1 MSLFIRY
8 KNEIDRK
15 LNTDTMERHLA
26 IYNIFGKFYWGQYSN
41 AERLFSDDRI
51 NEIRAEED
59 RRIIFYDS
67 QSKEVYVGEISNI
80 YSHSD
85 KSLEK
90 RSIEKFIPEY
100 YREELHKTEDSKV
113 TAWLEVTSINLIAES
128 DRYLD
133 NIFLKSDKN
142 CEKSIKESLRGQTS
156 RFYIQNKNEYE
167 VYPNYQYDEEIIERN
182 EKLKEIYT
190 PSEESKKSTKM
201 MMCVVREG
209 REKFRNEILNNYD
222 NKCCISE
229 CNISAVLEAAHVTPY
244 NGSDSNNIQNGI
256 CLRSDIHKLWDKHL
270 IAINPDTKQVEIAK
284 ALKDSE
290 YEKFEGKKV
299 FTGLSQDKVPTRE
312 LLKIQY
318 EKFKNYK

>member
-15 LNTDTMERHLA
+15 LNTGTMERHLA

-67 QSKEVYVGEISNI
+67 QSKEVYVGELSNI

-167 VYPNYQYDEEIIERN
+167 VYPNYQYDEKIIERN

-190 PSEESKKSTKM
+190 PSEENKKSTKM

-244 NGSDSNNIQNGI
+244 NGSDSNNIPNGI

-318 EKFKNYK
+318 EKLKNYK

>member
-1 MSLFIRY
+1 
-8 KNEIDRK
+8 
-15 LNTDTMERHLA
+15 MERHLA

-41 AERLFSDDRI
+41 DERLFSDDRI

-67 QSKEVYVGEISNI
+67 QSKEVYVGELSNI

-190 PSEESKKSTKM
+190 PSEENKKSTKM

-270 IAINPDTKQVEIAK
+270 IAINPDTKQVEIGK

>member
-1 MSLFIRY
+1 M
-8 KNEIDRK
+8 EI
-15 LNTDTMERHLA
+15 
-26 IYNIFGKFYWGQYSN
+26 
-41 AERLFSDDRI
+41 
-51 NEIRAEED
+51 
-59 RRIIFYDS
+59 
-67 QSKEVYVGEISNI
+67 
-80 YSHSD
+80 
-85 KSLEK
+85 
-90 RSIEKFIPEY
+90 
-100 YREELHKTEDSKV
+100 
-113 TAWLEVTSINLIAES
+113 TSINLIAES

-142 CEKSIKESLRGQTS
+142 YEKSIKESLQGQTS

-167 VYPNYQYDEEIIERN
+167 VYSNFSDFEEIIERN

-190 PSEESKKSTKM
+190 PSEENKKSTKM

-318 EKFKNYK
+318 EKFKNYKELVF